1 MKSKLLSIVIVVL
14 FGFLGIHRFYLNKP
28 NIGFVLLGL
37 FISFFTLMLMSINNV
52 AVILLLVLILWWL
65 YEIFLVLSGK
75 LKAELVSEIR
85 TKPKETESQIS
96 TSSQDN
102 EPKGTLQ
109 LNCFEEVLIT
119 MEKAN
124 QKREIKEDSKK
135 LDIILFDEKKRK
147 QNNSDDQGFKLF
159 NFFSDE
165 VGKKWLAENQ
175 GKLFFQESGTQ
186 LLHEEAIDQIDVRMS
201 FAHVEELNPEVKDL
215 IWGKKKPGG
224 EDQSELLMH
233 IEMIS
238 NFGFDK
244 QPSLFDTEVAPKA
257 NQDDWWEWLD
267 DCNSELFHEYLQKR
281 VEESN
286 DKALIEYFEDIG
298 CSPNVAIRVY
308 TFNGKVLGKYSW
320 QGGRDILIDTD
331 SKIDFTKFLV
341 VQKYS
346 NNFPL
351 VDFNYG
357 YSVHKIKDF
366 KQLDDKAIR
375 NVFLDLEE
383 TRSSNPAI
391 MFDKKQSSKE
401 IFKLFNND
409 KTSGVNT
416 NLLLT
421 EFFLNPIST
430 FGEAQLVYKK
440 LNLDN
445 QSLMAVYFHIYEN
458 AHYFETEINQGIKNE
473 KFIFTEMLMQ
483 NNKLPIKLNNEC
495 NSRNII
501 VLSSPAIELDYAN
514 EKSNQGIAIITNKY
528 CFAWEFK
535 QGTDHFNLENYESI
549 KSILNII

>member
-28 NIGFVLLGL
+28 KIGFVLLGL

-96 TSSQDN
+96 PSSLDN

-109 LNCFEEVLIT
+109 LNGFEEVLIT

-257 NQDDWWEWLD
+257 NQDDWWEFLD
-267 DCNSELFHEYLQKR
+267 DCNTELFHDYLKKR
-281 VEESN
+281 AEESN
-286 DKALIEYFEDIG
+286 DKALIEYFEDMG
-298 CSPNVAIRVY
+298 CSPNGAIRVY

>member
-1 MKSKLLSIVIVVL
+1 M
-14 FGFLGIHRFYLNKP
+14 
-28 NIGFVLLGL
+28 
-37 FISFFTLMLMSINNV
+37 
-52 AVILLLVLILWWL
+52 
-65 YEIFLVLSGK
+65 
-75 LKAELVSEIR
+75 
-85 TKPKETESQIS
+85 
-96 TSSQDN
+96 
-102 EPKGTLQ
+102 
-109 LNCFEEVLIT
+109 
-119 MEKAN
+119 
-124 QKREIKEDSKK
+124 
-135 LDIILFDEKKRK
+135 
-147 QNNSDDQGFKLF
+147 
-159 NFFSDE
+159 
-165 VGKKWLAENQ
+165 
-175 GKLFFQESGTQ
+175 
-186 LLHEEAIDQIDVRMS
+186 
-201 FAHVEELNPEVKDL
+201 
-215 IWGKKKPGG
+215 
-224 EDQSELLMH
+224 
-233 IEMIS
+233 
-238 NFGFDK
+238 
-244 QPSLFDTEVAPKA
+244 
-257 NQDDWWEWLD
+257 
-267 DCNSELFHEYLQKR
+267 
-281 VEESN
+281 
-286 DKALIEYFEDIG
+286 
-298 CSPNVAIRVY
+298 
-308 TFNGKVLGKYSW
+308 
-320 QGGRDILIDTD
+320 
-331 SKIDFTKFLV
+331 
-341 VQKYS
+341 
-346 NNFPL
+346 
-351 VDFNYG
+351 
-357 YSVHKIKDF
+357 
-366 KQLDDKAIR
+366 DDKAIR

>member
-1 MKSKLLSIVIVVL
+1 MKSKLLSVLMVVL

-28 NIGFVLLGL
+28 KIGFVLLGL

-75 LKAELVSEIR
+75 LKTELVSEIR

-96 TSSQDN
+96 TSSQNN
-102 EPKGTLQ
+102 EPKGTFQ
-109 LNCFEEVLIT
+109 LNSFEEVSIT

-135 LDIILFDEKKRK
+135 LDIFLFDEKKRK
-147 QNNSDDQGFKLF
+147 QNNSDDQGFKLY

-201 FAHVEELNPEVKDL
+201 FAHVAELNPEVKDL

-244 QPSLFDTEVAPKA
+244 QPSLFDTVVAPKA
-257 NQDDWWEWLD
+257 NYDDWWEFLD
-267 DCNSELFHEYLQKR
+267 DCNSELFHDYLQKR
-281 VEESN
+281 AEESN
-286 DKALIEYFEDIG
+286 DKELIEYLEDNG
-298 CSPNVAIRVY
+298 VTPNSAIRVY

-331 SKIDFTKFLV
+331 SKIDFSKFLV
-341 VQKYS
+341 VQKNS
-346 NNFPL
+346 DDFPII
-351 VDFNYG
+351 DFNYG
-357 YSVHKIKDF
+357 YSVHKIQDF

-391 MFDKKQSSKE
+391 IFDKKQSSKE
-401 IFKLFNND
+401 IFKLFNNN
-409 KTSGVNT
+409 KTYGVNT
-416 NLLLT
+416 NLLLKD
-421 EFFLNPIST
+421 FFLNPIST
-430 FGEAQLVYKK
+430 FGEAKLVYKK

-445 QSLMAVYFHIYEN
+445 QSLMAVYFKIYEN
-458 AHYFETEINQGIKNE
+458 AHYYKTEINQGIKKE
-473 KFIFTEMLMQ
+473 QFVFTEMLMQ

-495 NSRNII
+495 NSSNII

-514 EKSNQGIAIITNKY
+514 EISNQGIAIITNKY

-535 QGTDHFNLENYESI
+535 KGTDHFNLENYESI

>member
-28 NIGFVLLGL
+28 KIGFVLLGL

-75 LKAELVSEIR
+75 LKAELVNEIR

-96 TSSQDN
+96 KSSQDN
-102 EPKGTLQ
+102 ELKGTLQ

-244 QPSLFDTEVAPKA
+244 QPSLFDTVVAPKA
-257 NQDDWWEWLD
+257 NQDDWWEFLD
-267 DCNSELFHEYLQKR
+267 DCNTELFHDYLQKR
-281 VEESN
+281 AEESN
-286 DKALIEYFEDIG
+286 DKALIEHFEDMG

>member
-28 NIGFVLLGL
+28 KIGFVLLGL

-52 AVILLLVLILWWL
+52 AAILLLVLILWWL

-102 EPKGTLQ
+102 ELKGTLQ

-257 NQDDWWEWLD
+257 NQDDWWEFLD
-267 DCNSELFHEYLQKR
+267 DCNTELFHDYLKKR
-281 VEESN
+281 AEESN
-286 DKALIEYFEDIG
+286 DKALIEYFEDMG
-298 CSPNVAIRVY
+298 CSPNGAIRVY

>member
-28 NIGFVLLGL
+28 KIGFVLLGL

-257 NQDDWWEWLD
+257 NQDDWWEFLD
-267 DCNSELFHEYLQKR
+267 DCNTELFHDYLKKR
-281 VEESN
+281 AEESN
-286 DKALIEYFEDIG
+286 DKALIEYFEDMG
-298 CSPNVAIRVY
+298 CSPNGAIRVY

-391 MFDKKQSSKE
+391 MFDKKRSSKE

>member
-1 MKSKLLSIVIVVL
+1 MKSKLLSILIVVL

-28 NIGFVLLGL
+28 KIGFVLLGL

-257 NQDDWWEWLD
+257 NQDDWWEFLD
-267 DCNSELFHEYLQKR
+267 DCNTELFHDYLKKR
-281 VEESN
+281 AEESN
-286 DKALIEYFEDIG
+286 DKALIEYFEDMG
-298 CSPNVAIRVY
+298 CSPNGAIRVY

-401 IFKLFNND
+401 IFKLFNNN
-409 KTSGVNT
+409 KTNGVNT
-416 NLLLT
+416 NLLLK

>member
-1 MKSKLLSIVIVVL
+1 MKSKLLSIVIVFL

-28 NIGFVLLGL
+28 KIGFVLLGL

-75 LKAELVSEIR
+75 LKAESVSEIK
-85 TKPKETESQIS
+85 TKPKKTETQIS
-96 TSSQDN
+96 SSSLDH
-102 EPKGTLQ
+102 EPKGNSHLSG
-109 LNCFEEVLIT
+109 FEEVSII

-124 QKREIKEDSKK
+124 QKIEIKEDSKK

-175 GKLFFQESGTQ
+175 GKLFFQESGTE

-224 EDQSELLMH
+224 EEQSELLMH

-244 QPSLFDTEVAPKA
+244 QPSLFDTVVAPKA

-267 DCNSELFHEYLQKR
+267 DCNSELFHDYLQKR
-281 VEESN
+281 AEESN
-286 DKALIEYFEDIG
+286 DKALIEYLEDTG
-298 CSPNVAIRVY
+298 CSPNGAIRVY

-331 SKIDFTKFLV
+331 SKIDFSKFLV

-346 NNFPL
+346 NHFPL

-401 IFKLFNND
+401 IFNLFNNN

-440 LNLDN
+440 STLDD
-445 QSLMAVYFHIYEN
+445 QSLMAVYFKIYEN
-458 AHYFETEINQGIKNE
+458 AHYYETETNQGIKNE
-473 KFIFTEMLMQ
+473 RFIFTEVLMQ
-483 NNKLPIKLNNEC
+483 NNKLPIKLKNEFS
-495 NSRNII
+495 NSNIV
-501 VLSSPAIELDYAN
+501 VLESPSIELDYAN
-514 EKSNQGIAIITNKY
+514 EESVQGIGIITNKY
-528 CFAWEFK
+528 CFAWKFSAE
-535 QGTDHFNLENYESI
+535 TDHFDLENYECV
-549 KSILNII
+549 KSIIEKI

>member
-1 MKSKLLSIVIVVL
+1 MKSKLLSILIVVL

-28 NIGFVLLGL
+28 KIGFVLLGL

-52 AVILLLVLILWWL
+52 AAILLLVLILWWL

-102 EPKGTLQ
+102 ELKGTLQ

-257 NQDDWWEWLD
+257 NQDDWWEFLD
-267 DCNSELFHEYLQKR
+267 DCNTELFHDYLKKR
-281 VEESN
+281 AEESN
-286 DKALIEYFEDIG
+286 DKALIEYFEDMG
-298 CSPNVAIRVY
+298 CSPNGAIRVY

>member
-28 NIGFVLLGL
+28 KIGFVLLGL

-257 NQDDWWEWLD
+257 NQDDWWEFLD
-267 DCNSELFHEYLQKR
+267 DCNTELFHDYLKKR
-281 VEESN
+281 AEESN
-286 DKALIEYFEDIG
+286 DKALIEYFEDMG
-298 CSPNVAIRVY
+298 CSPNGAIRVY

-535 QGTDHFNLENYESI
+535 PGTDHFNLENYESL